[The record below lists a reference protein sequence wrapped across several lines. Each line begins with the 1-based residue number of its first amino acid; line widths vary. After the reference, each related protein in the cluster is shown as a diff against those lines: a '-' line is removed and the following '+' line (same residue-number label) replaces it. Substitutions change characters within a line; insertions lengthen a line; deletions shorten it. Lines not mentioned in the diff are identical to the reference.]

1 MTAQPRRVLVLTLSF
16 GSGHLRA
23 GRAVAEALREIASD
37 AEVRQ
42 VDALAQA
49 RRLFRLG
56 YVWPYWLMIRHAPA
70 LWDRFF
76 TARLKQRHSRTAP
89 DWAFRFGCPHVFEE
103 IEAFDPDVIVAAEV
117 AACEMASLAR
127 RLGITRAPIVNV
139 ITDHHAEPAWVR
151 PEVSAYA
158 VASAAVRDQLV
169 EWGAPADHIRITG
182 IPTDAVFDAP
192 ADSSAI
198 RARFGLTPE
207 RPVVLMMGGGMGP
220 TRMDA
225 IADGLCA
232 SGEPMQIVA
241 VTGHDSRVRGRLE
254 DIQARHS
261 ATPMTLTVLGWTDE
275 VASLMKCAD
284 VLVTKPGGLT
294 TAEAAIA
301 AVPIVM
307 FDAIPGPE
315 LHNAERVAAAGAGVL
330 TRGARETVSAVL
342 ALLRDVPGR
351 RAMSQR
357 GRALATPKAAEEIA
371 SVIVKTPVTPA
382 PVLMVTIRNGAGH
395 TRVAEAIA
403 EGLRSMAPEVPVTI
417 VDVAD
422 YMSWTL
428 RLTHVRIYLWLVRY
442 APWLWERIDRYQKQ
456 QPHTSPEWYY
466 RRGCRRL
473 FELAERLQPQ
483 AIVATEVGC
492 CEIAALIKRDLDLA
506 CPLVAVNGEY
516 DSDRAWIQPEVDAY
530 SVPSPAVHAE
540 LVALGAPQW
549 RVHDWGVPLAAEFY
563 NGERRFDARRAVCER
578 LALSDGRPVVLV
590 SGGSEGLG
598 RPDLVAGRLVDL
610 PSKPQVILLAGRN
623 ERLRRRAEALAKAV
637 PAAPVR
643 VLGWTDQMATLMR
656 AADVF
661 VSKLG
666 HTFDEARAVGLPLV
680 ALEPPPG
687 SEWAQ
692 YRLLEEW
699 SAGHAVSTLE
709 QMASAVERAIASR
722 GRATPPAFATDTVRV
737 DSAAVS
743 IARWLVDAIGHRPL
757 PTLPLRPRVAT
768 TVPLIVAEE
777 PEA

>member
-23 GRAVAEALREIASD
+23 GRAVAEALREIAPD
-37 AEVRQ
+37 AEIRQ
-42 VDALAQA
+42 IDALAEA
-49 RRLFRLG
+49 RWAFRLA
-56 YVWPYWLMIRHAPA
+56 YVWPYWLMVRHAPA

-76 TARLKQRHSRTAP
+76 TARVRQRHSRTAP
-89 DWAFRFGCPHVFEE
+89 DWAFRLGCPRVFEE

-127 RLGITRAPIVNV
+127 RVGITRAAIVDV
-139 ITDHHAEPAWVR
+139 ITDHHAEPAWVK

-158 VASAAVRDQLV
+158 VADRAVRDQLV
-169 EWGAPADHIRITG
+169 EWGAQADRVRVTG
-182 IPTDAVFDAP
+182 IPTDAAFGARVDP
-192 ADSSAI
+192 AAT
-198 RARFGLTPE
+198 RAQFGLGPD

-220 TRMDA
+220 TRMDQ

-232 SGEPMQIVA
+232 SGERMQIVA
-241 VTGHDSRVRGRLE
+241 VTGHDAQVRARLDRVQSQHAG
-254 DIQARHS
+254 DPA
-261 ATPMTLTVLGWTDE
+261 TLTVLGWTDR
-275 VASLMKCAD
+275 VAALMKCAD

-301 AVPIVM
+301 GVPIVM

-330 TRGARETVSAVL
+330 TRGAQETVTAVL
-342 ALLRDVPGR
+342 ALLRDDAGR
-351 RAMSQR
+351 RSMSQR
-357 GRALATPKAAEEIA
+357 GRALATPNAADGIA
-371 SVIVKTPVTPA
+371 SLVVNTPPTPA
-382 PVLMVTIRNGAGH
+382 PVLMITIRNGAGH
-395 TRVAEAIA
+395 TRVAEAVA
-403 EGLRSMAPEVPVTI
+403 EGLRGIAPEIPVTI
-417 VDVAD
+417 VDAAD
-422 YMSWTL
+422 YMSWTV
-428 RLTHVRIYLWLVRY
+428 RLTHVTIYLWLVRY
-442 APWLWERIDRYQKQ
+442 TPWIWKRIDRYQKQ

-516 DSDRAWIQPEVDAY
+516 DSDRAWVQPEVDAY
-530 SVPSPAVHAE
+530 SVPSPAVRAE
-540 LVALGAPQW
+540 LAALGAPQW
-549 RVHDWGVPLAAEFY
+549 RIHDWGVPLAGEFH
-563 NGERRFDARRAVCER
+563 NGEPRADARRDVCER
-578 LALSDGRPVVLV
+578 LALSNSRPVVLV

-598 RPDLVAGRLVDL
+598 RPDLVAERLLDL
-610 PSKPQVILLAGRN
+610 PSKPQVIVLAGRN
-623 ERLRRRAEALAKAV
+623 ERLRRRAEALAASGS
-637 PAAPVR
+637 ASRVR
-643 VLGWTDQMATLMR
+643 VLGWTERIATLMR

-680 ALEPPPG
+680 TLEPPPG

-709 QMASAVERAIASR
+709 QMAEAVEHAIAAR
-722 GRATPPAFATDTVRV
+722 IRHPAPVADAPARA

-743 IARWLVDAIGHRPL
+743 VARWLVDAIGHRPV
-757 PTLPLRPRVAT
+757 PSVQMRPRVPT

-777 PEA
+777 PES